1 MRINF
6 SFKIDNAMINDDDD
20 DDPKGVRKLYGDTPY
35 PTLYIIKVR
44 IFYGF
49 IMFLAIFSLYLNY
62 ISIRTLFKVLYQ

>member
-20 DDPKGVRKLYGDTPY
+20 DPQLVRKLHGDTPY

-62 ISIRTLFKVLYQ
+62 IAIRTLFKVLYQ